1 MAARDYYEVLGL
13 SRDAS
18 AADIKGAYRKMAMKY
33 HPDRNKAVD
42 AEEHFKEA
50 KSAYDILSDQ
60 QKRAAY
66 DQFGH
71 DGVNMGAHGDSGQGF
86 GGNVHDI
93 FGDIFDDLF
102 GGAGRGG
109 QGGHRGND
117 LACEIEI
124 SLEQAVAGTKETLR
138 IPLNV
143 RCDGCNATG
152 AKPGSSPVQC
162 TTCHGVGQVRVQKG
176 FFSLQQ
182 ACPSC
187 RGKGELIKDPC
198 SSCSGSG
205 RVRRERSVVVKIPS
219 GVEDGMR
226 IRMAA
231 IGEVGANGA
240 PPGDLYVTVRV
251 GGHPIFQRN
260 GDNLYCE
267 VPINFTTAAL
277 GGQVEVPTI
286 DGKVRMKIASG
297 TQSGHVLRLRG
308 KGVPSLR
315 GVGKGD
321 LLCAVAVETPVKLS
335 KRQKELLQQL
345 HEEFVDTSKHSPIR
359 SEWLDKVKRFIR
371 DVREI

>member
-1 MAARDYYEVLGL
+1 
-13 SRDAS
+13 
-18 AADIKGAYRKMAMKY
+18 
-33 HPDRNKAVD
+33 
-42 AEEHFKEA
+42 
-50 KSAYDILSDQ
+50 
-60 QKRAAY
+60 
-66 DQFGH
+66 
-71 DGVNMGAHGDSGQGF
+71 
-86 GGNVHDI
+86 
-93 FGDIFDDLF
+93 
-102 GGAGRGG
+102 
-109 QGGHRGND
+109 
-117 LACEIEI
+117 
-124 SLEQAVAGTKETLR
+124 
-138 IPLNV
+138 
-143 RCDGCNATG
+143 
-152 AKPGSSPVQC
+152 
-162 TTCHGVGQVRVQKG
+162 
-176 FFSLQQ
+176 
-182 ACPSC
+182 
-187 RGKGELIKDPC
+187 
-198 SSCSGSG
+198 
-205 RVRRERSVVVKIPS
+205 
-219 GVEDGMR
+219 MR